1 MEVGSYDLISWTR
14 KVPDQKWAIINNQTF
29 GACLASSWYE
39 YLSDKLLK
47 THLLL
52 NMTAVETDGPYAG
65 YTCAS
70 TKHEHHKDV
79 SDSIY
84 HQSKLQAQLYL
95 DLHKLGFYINS
106 PDEYF
111 FYGANKNGTVTK
123 I

>member
-1 MEVGSYDLISWTR
+1 
-14 KVPDQKWAIINNQTF
+14 
-29 GACLASSWYE
+29 
-39 YLSDKLLK
+39 
-47 THLLL
+47 
-52 NMTAVETDGPYAG
+52 MTAVETDGPYAG

-123 I
+123 ILKQIFLKIKLNVKIRTLLKS